1 MYFNKWG
8 WWKDSFRKEANKRVE
23 AQIADGGIKV
33 SNPFTLKK
41 ATLKPL
47 FTKLKIKSR

>member
-23 AQIADGGIKV
+23 EQIAEGGI
-33 SNPFTLKK
+33 SEPNPFAAKK